1 MPRRYL
7 AEMVMDRIAASKVYR
22 GKQYTDGSPL
32 EYFLMSQE
40 GPLMHQQT
48 ARQLT
53 MPPHYAPGSGGN
65 GHIPFYPGDGAPGER
80 TSEEWI

>member
-48 ARQLT
+48 DA
-53 MPPHYAPGSGGN
+53 N
-65 GHIPFYPGDGAPGER
+65 
-80 TSEEWI
+80 

>member
-1 MPRRYL
+1 
-7 AEMVMDRIAASKVYR
+7 MDRIAASKVYR

-48 ARQLT
+48 ERQLT
-53 MPPHYAPGSGGN
+53 MLSLCSGIRGKRPHSVLSGRWCSR
-65 GHIPFYPGDGAPGER
+65 ER